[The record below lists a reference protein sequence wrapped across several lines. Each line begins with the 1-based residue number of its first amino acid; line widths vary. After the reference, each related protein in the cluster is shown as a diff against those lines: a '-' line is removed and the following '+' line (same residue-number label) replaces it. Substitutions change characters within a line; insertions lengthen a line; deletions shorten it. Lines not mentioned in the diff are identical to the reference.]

1 MVQRCPEGA
10 VQDLSQVQD
19 GHLDGVDDI
28 CSLSIVTEAALLH
41 TVRVRSFRQQ
51 IYTRVARILISVN
64 PFHSLPIYSV
74 KYLKDFQDA
83 KDSFDLQP
91 HIYGTGHD
99 ALRGLAEGNKDQAIV
114 ISGESGAGKTE
125 SAKFLLSYV
134 AECVKGRDLHG
145 NGALHGLEARVLQTN
160 PILESFG
167 NAMTTRNANSSRFGK
182 WLDLR
187 FSQALGM
194 KGCQITSYLLE
205 VTRVCGQSEGERGF
219 HIFFQLLQASNEGA
233 LKFLGL
239 KDPSSYRYLKNSV
252 LSAPGIDDRQN
263 FADLRHAFN
272 LLGFPEEEQ
281 MQAFQIL
288 AGILNLENL
297 EFFSTED
304 EEELR
309 LEGDQPLLAAAR
321 QLRLPLEQLRQGL
334 LRRKVVTGRDA
345 IETYLRLDQARAARD
360 GLSRML
366 YGRLFDWL
374 IQRMNDGLEISNG
387 HHPDG
392 KEGRPNGTAPRLLGI
407 LDISGFESFATN
419 SLEQLLINLSNE
431 ELQLQFNEAVFKSE
445 IEDCLKEG
453 IDLGATI
460 QYEDNSDVVAL
471 IDRRGGML
479 DMLDE
484 ELAMPKATDATFVN
498 KVLKA
503 HSPSERLIVPKFQ
516 GTVGFGIQ
524 HYAAT
529 VTYSCDGF
537 LEKNADRL
545 PLETV
550 ADLLQ
555 ASELPLLQEI
565 GQSLEQAQRTS
576 SPQRGRQSRS
586 ATCRFRNSLRQLMAK
601 IQASETHYVRCIK
614 PNAQNRPKE
623 FTSVMVHEQLRYSGV
638 LEAVRIR
645 KQGFSCRML
654 FEEFL
659 LRYRCLTL
667 LAPGSSDRGATVQ
680 KLLEWA
686 AEKLAVP
693 GLPQYG
699 NTKVFLRE
707 VTHDALEMHRTAAAK
722 VAILQMQRLIRGA
735 RLRRRLRPI
744 SLQLHQISSWL
755 RGSMP
760 EAQMPFFTRFQSLEA
775 LEVELH
781 ELTER
786 LQKVSSHNVD
796 FPIPM
801 LQRAAGAHRRLAAEV
816 AVLRQLKN
824 CIEQSADAEALTLA
838 LAEAQHV
845 LGAAEVPLM
854 ARCRKRLQDLQLQ
867 KPLCEAMTAV
877 LNSRDVVQ
885 ARQLVEM
892 LQQAGLDP
900 LSSQWLPELA
910 GGQLQTELCALVEA
924 EELRLQRLA
933 RPWRAALRRSS
944 GAWALPRRR

>member
-1 MVQRCPEGA
+1 
-10 VQDLSQVQD
+10 
-19 GHLDGVDDI
+19 
-28 CSLSIVTEAALLH
+28 
-41 TVRVRSFRQQ
+41 
-51 IYTRVARILISVN
+51 
-64 PFHSLPIYSV
+64 
-74 KYLKDFQDA
+74 
-83 KDSFDLQP
+83 
-91 HIYGTGHD
+91 
-99 ALRGLAEGNKDQAIV
+99 
-114 ISGESGAGKTE
+114 
-125 SAKFLLSYV
+125 
-134 AECVKGRDLHG
+134 
-145 NGALHGLEARVLQTN
+145 
-160 PILESFG
+160 
-167 NAMTTRNANSSRFGK
+167 
-182 WLDLR
+182 
-187 FSQALGM
+187 
-194 KGCQITSYLLE
+194 
-205 VTRVCGQSEGERGF
+205 
-219 HIFFQLLQASNEGA
+219 
-233 LKFLGL
+233 
-239 KDPSSYRYLKNSV
+239 
-252 LSAPGIDDRQN
+252 
-263 FADLRHAFN
+263 
-272 LLGFPEEEQ
+272 
-281 MQAFQIL
+281 
-288 AGILNLENL
+288 
-297 EFFSTED
+297 
-304 EEELR
+304 
-309 LEGDQPLLAAAR
+309 
-321 QLRLPLEQLRQGL
+321 
-334 LRRKVVTGRDA
+334 
-345 IETYLRLDQARAARD
+345 
-360 GLSRML
+360 
-366 YGRLFDWL
+366 
-374 IQRMNDGLEISNG
+374 
-387 HHPDG
+387 
-392 KEGRPNGTAPRLLGI
+392 
-407 LDISGFESFATN
+407 
-419 SLEQLLINLSNE
+419 
-431 ELQLQFNEAVFKSE
+431 
-445 IEDCLKEG
+445 
-453 IDLGATI
+453 
-460 QYEDNSDVVAL
+460 
-471 IDRRGGML
+471 
-479 DMLDE
+479 
-484 ELAMPKATDATFVN
+484 MPKATDATFVN